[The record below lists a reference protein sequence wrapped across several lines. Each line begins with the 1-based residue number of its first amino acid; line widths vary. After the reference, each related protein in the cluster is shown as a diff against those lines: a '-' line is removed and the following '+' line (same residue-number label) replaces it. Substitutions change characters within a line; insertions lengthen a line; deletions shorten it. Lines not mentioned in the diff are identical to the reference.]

1 MVCSERFL
9 ERSRQHCSVNHLQVA
24 RHLVRST
31 PCKGHVL
38 VVQRRQ
44 TRFLE
49 IKLLFLNRNL
59 GHQRALRGRLLSN
72 WARVVQLIFD
82 GNLDGPCSG
91 PVPLML
97 GTFSDSGQRCFVDVF
112 GFMHLC
118 VLLPNYG
125 WGRDLHLQIEF
136 PWLKVGGFRWQGSGT
151 MDLCS
156 CFWEVWPAADNVDHS
171 KDHVTLSSQILE
183 ESIGR
188 SATPPQK

>member
-9 ERSRQHCSVNHLQVA
+9 ERSRQHYSVNHLQVA

-49 IKLLFLNRNL
+49 IKLLFLNGNL

-82 GNLDGPCSG
+82 GNLDELCSC

-97 GTFSDSGQRCFVDVF
+97 GTFSHPGQRCFVDVF

-125 WGRDLHLQIEF
+125 WKRDLNLQIEF
-136 PWLKVGGFRWQGSGT
+136 LWLKVGGFRWQGSGRWILVP
-151 MDLCS
+151 DFGRCGPL
-156 CFWEVWPAADNVDHS
+156 
-171 KDHVTLSSQILE
+171 QIMW
-183 ESIGR
+183 SIPR
-188 SATPPQK
+188 IT

>member
-1 MVCSERFL
+1 
-9 ERSRQHCSVNHLQVA
+9 
-24 RHLVRST
+24 
-31 PCKGHVL
+31 
-38 VVQRRQ
+38 
-44 TRFLE
+44 
-49 IKLLFLNRNL
+49 
-59 GHQRALRGRLLSN
+59 
-72 WARVVQLIFD
+72 
-82 GNLDGPCSG
+82 
-91 PVPLML
+91 ML

-136 PWLKVGGFRWQGSGT
+136 LWLKVGGFRWQGSGT

-188 SATPPQK
+188 SATPKNDSQSFGCISDIVDALLENETCSETGGTTKIVTPDSGQ